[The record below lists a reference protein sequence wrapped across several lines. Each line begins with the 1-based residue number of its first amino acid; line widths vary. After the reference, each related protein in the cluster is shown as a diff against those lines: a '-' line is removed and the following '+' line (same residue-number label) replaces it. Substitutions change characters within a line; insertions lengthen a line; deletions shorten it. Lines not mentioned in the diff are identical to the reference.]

1 MIRHVAAHRALIIQF
16 LKFGTVGFL
25 GFIVD
30 TGFLYLGID
39 ILKFSRIAA
48 GLFSFP
54 FAVTFT
60 WFGNRNFT
68 FPHARR
74 ERKTQQWAKFFIVCA
89 AGLVFNRGTYSLLVS
104 NSGLVYKYPVLGLVA
119 GTLVGMFFN
128 FFAARRLVF
137 R

>member
-1 MIRHVAAHRALIIQF
+1 MKKHKPLLIQF
-16 LKFGTVGFL
+16 LKFGTVGAL

-30 TGFLYLGID
+30 TGFLYFGID
-39 ILKFSRIAA
+39 VLHLRRIAA

-74 ERKTQQWAKFFIVCA
+74 ERKTRQWAKFFVVCA
-89 AGLVFNRGTYSLLVS
+89 VGLVFNRGTYSLLVS
-104 NSGLVYKYPVLGLVA
+104 NSGLFYKYPVLGLAA
-119 GTLVGMFFN
+119 GTLVAMFFN
-128 FFAARRLVF
+128 FFAAKQLVF
-137 R
+137 ARK

>member
-1 MIRHVAAHRALIIQF
+1 MKKLNAAQRLLIVQF
-16 LKFGTVGFL
+16 LKFGTVGAL
-25 GFIVD
+25 GFVVD
-30 TGFLYLGID
+30 TAFLYFGID
-39 ILKFSRIAA
+39 VLKFSRIAA

-68 FPHARR
+68 FPHAPR
-74 ERKTQQWAKFFIVCA
+74 EHKTQQWAKFIIVCA
-89 AGLVFNRGTYSLLVS
+89 IGLVFNRGTYALLVS
-104 NSGLVYKYPVLGLVA
+104 NSSLVYKYPVLGLVA
-119 GTLVGMFFN
+119 GTIAGMFFN